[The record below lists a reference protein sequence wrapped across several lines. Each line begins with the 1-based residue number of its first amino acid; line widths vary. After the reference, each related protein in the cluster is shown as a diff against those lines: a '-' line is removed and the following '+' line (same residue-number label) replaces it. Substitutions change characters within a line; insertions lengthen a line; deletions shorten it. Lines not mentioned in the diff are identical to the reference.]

1 MIHKQLTMTQSPA
14 RRETL
19 FPVIKIFNIQNKS
32 NSGQNIPMSGSVFT
46 LPLTTQLQDQECRY
60 TLEERTNKNLQ
71 RITSMFSNHIPKQF
85 KREKIVS
92 SSLDDF
98 IKLLFTSSD
107 LQFLYTFGGKTLM
120 IAY

>member
-1 MIHKQLTMTQSPA
+1 M
-14 RRETL
+14 
-19 FPVIKIFNIQNKS
+19 KIYNK
-32 NSGQNIPMSGSVFT
+32 
-46 LPLTTQLQDQECRY
+46 
-60 TLEERTNKNLQ
+60 
-71 RITSMFSNHIPKQF
+71 ITSMYSNHMPKQF